1 MSITIPPTVPS
12 TIDTTSVYAEG
23 LGLTEDAKETVA
35 DVAKLLSNYN
45 INIIGNMTD
54 PSQIGQPN
62 GATGIPALDN
72 PEDLQ
77 QIQENLEKLLAY
89 LQLDNEERQAQMAK
103 ERIEVQKDSLESEH
117 KTRMD
122 KINESLKK
130 MEDAAKSRLATRI
143 FGYIGAALAVL
154 AAVVTTIVTG
164 GAAAAFAI
172 AGAVVAVTALVMS
185 ETGAT
190 DKLIEA
196 IADSMEKSGMS
207 HSDAQLAAS
216 LIVNLSIMLISLGCS
231 LGGMGAG
238 FAGVGKAVADSI
250 GTVARVAQGATS
262 VASTAVGVGSLAAG
276 AASTALNYEAEMAKA
291 DVSELEK
298 IMMELQRRLDESE
311 EELNALLE
319 AIQNGL
325 DAIAQLLASAT
336 DTQTEIASQIGQMA

>member
-1 MSITIPPTVPS
+1 MSVTIPPVIPS
-12 TIDTTSVYAEG
+12 TIDSTSTYAEG

-231 LGGMGAG
+231 IGGMGAG

>member
-1 MSITIPPTVPS
+1 MSVTIPPVIPS
-12 TIDTTSVYAEG
+12 TIDSTSTYADG
-23 LGLTEDAKETVA
+23 LGLTDDAKETIA

-45 INIIGNMTD
+45 INIIGNMSD
-54 PSQIGQPN
+54 PSQVGQAN

-72 PEDLQ
+72 PEDLK

-103 ERIEVQKDSLESEH
+103 ERIEVQKDTLETEH
-117 KTRMD
+117 NTRME

-143 FGYIGAALAVL
+143 FGYIGAALAI
-154 AAVVTTIVTG
+154 AAAIVATVVTG

-207 HSDAQLAAS
+207 HSDAQLAAA

-238 FAGVGKAVADSI
+238 FIGMGKAVADTIS
-250 GTVARVAQGATS
+250 TAARVAQSATS
-262 VASTAVGVGSLAAG
+262 IANTVVSVGSLAAG
-276 AASTALNYEAEMAKA
+276 ATSTALNYDAEMAQA
-291 DVSELEK
+291 DVTELEK

-311 EELNALLE
+311 EELDAILE
-319 AIQNGL
+319 AIQSGL